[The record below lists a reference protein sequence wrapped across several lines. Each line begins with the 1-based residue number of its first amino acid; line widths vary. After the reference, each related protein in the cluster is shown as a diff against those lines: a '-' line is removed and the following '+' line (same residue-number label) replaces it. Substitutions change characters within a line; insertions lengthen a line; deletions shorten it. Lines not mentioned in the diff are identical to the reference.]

1 MDCNA
6 QCLEFGVQEQR
17 ILDYLQEEILIG
29 FPTPDFQNISL
40 LQYIIQKMDMH
51 MQLLDGLDCGELLLE
66 CQAKVLQFMKQT
78 WKVTKSH
85 LEDSLGSLD

>member
-1 MDCNA
+1 
-6 QCLEFGVQEQR
+6 
-17 ILDYLQEEILIG
+17 
-29 FPTPDFQNISL
+29 
-40 LQYIIQKMDMH
+40 MDMH

-66 CQAKVLQFMKQT
+66 SRAKVLQFMKQT